1 MRPPRP
7 LRLLAAIAVIAL
19 AVTVVRVAATGEAI
33 GVSVSGNDVEICI
46 NWGDGTAVRVDI
58 EIYDDMDNLVDAW
71 TVDYPT
77 SSVSTTLPDGTYT
90 VYAYFYDSEM
100 NIIATDEETFT
111 VSSGGGGG
119 GGVSFSFDLQAL
131 LEQLQALIAMIA
143 SIPKKLQELADAF
156 YQALQATF
164 AIITAPFRAMWDFL
178 SNLGKQVHDAIV
190 GGVKWIQDTL
200 GQIPKMVYDGIKWVG
215 DSISAGIKAICDGIN
230 NVAQSVWGAITG
242 FFSAVMSGVQKFVE
256 SVSSAVQEIW
266 QSLQGIGQGAASW
279 TIDVGGQQVP
289 VIAILLV
296 VAGLALSLC
305 PFGIFTRLAGVG
317 MLIIGLGF
325 IAPPALTALAGSIS
339 ALAESFKELI
349 SAFINPQL
357 VGYILLLVGALAL
370 LVILRWSRR

>member
-33 GVSVSGNDVEICI
+33 GVSVSGNDVEIAI

-296 VAGLALSLC
+296 VAGLALSVC
-305 PFGIFTRLAGVG
+305 RFSIFTRLAGVG